1 MLSHFREKRFLRE
14 KMLSSFSLRLSSPNL
29 TSSLASPPE
38 DFRSTP
44 IAATTDAAAALAL
57 AAATG
62 TARELGAQ
70 LVSSGVELGAQPA
83 ASSTQLKAA
92 GIVTVSKELEDA
104 FSYAEAGT
112 PSSLSQKPV
121 HPKLLDNQQMLLA
134 GWLPK
139 RPVKKTGAKWGRGI
153 KRAGWHRRWLVLRTT
168 HISWQESPSGPTRG
182 RLTLDP
188 RTSVEQYFDEPE
200 RPHAL
205 QVFSVGQELTL
216 QASSDEECLR
226 WIESIEAQV
235 RRIAELEANLLE
247 HSDIAAA
254 TVVVGGEITARSALN
269 ERQLDALQSRRGT
282 PSARRGSANTRA
294 MVGLFSIDKL
304 EELEAKVGRLEREK
318 VEAEGR
324 LLSGKEQEELLGQEL
339 KRAHDMATFRE
350 HEAAQ
355 ALAAEK
361 AKAAEHAAALLA
373 REGGLSAVRE
383 KANQL
388 RKKSARASGAH
399 HSRTASQGRTTSQ
412 SRRSTGTDVLDSV
425 PRLLARLA
433 ELETRLRKG
442 DSSGEEQVSMQQEL
456 ARLRA
461 ENNQLKLL
469 SGGGGMSADD
479 DEQIMSL
486 YMERLGE
493 VLAMRHEGR
502 FDTPLPGSGL

>member
-14 KMLSSFSLRLSSPNL
+14 KMLSSFSLRSSSPNL

-269 ERQLDALQSRRGT
+269 ERQLDALQSRR
-282 PSARRGSANTRA
+282 
-294 MVGLFSIDKL
+294 
-304 EELEAKVGRLEREK
+304 
-318 VEAEGR
+318 
-324 LLSGKEQEELLGQEL
+324 
-339 KRAHDMATFRE
+339 
-350 HEAAQ
+350 
-355 ALAAEK
+355 
-361 AKAAEHAAALLA
+361 
-373 REGGLSAVRE
+373 
-383 KANQL
+383 
-388 RKKSARASGAH
+388 
-399 HSRTASQGRTTSQ
+399 SRS
-412 SRRSTGTDVLDSV
+412 
-425 PRLLARLA
+425 
-433 ELETRLRKG
+433 
-442 DSSGEEQVSMQQEL
+442 
-456 ARLRA
+456 
-461 ENNQLKLL
+461 
-469 SGGGGMSADD
+469 
-479 DEQIMSL
+479 
-486 YMERLGE
+486 
-493 VLAMRHEGR
+493 
-502 FDTPLPGSGL
+502 